1 MIRLH
6 RIFESLLVLTL
17 IGWVPGEVGTSTI
30 LSARN
35 LDTRAKA
42 ETPPDKDT
50 PRIIGGEAAPP
61 GAYPW
66 MVALVDADEEDAF
79 LGQFCGGSLVHPQ
92 WVLTAAHCVDFSTPD
107 DIDVIVG
114 SHDLSE
120 AGGERISI
128 KQIIIHEDFETLFG
142 LAVAADIALLK
153 LERPS
158 EMSVIALN
166 PSARNPLAAPGT
178 LAISLGWG
186 ARNTKK
192 PGFPVEL
199 HQVQVPLLSD
209 TDCPFPF
216 AGADFFCAGV
226 TEGGKDSC
234 SGDSGGPLVLPDG
247 EGGWLQVG
255 ITSASTCGGPG
266 LPGAYTRISTFV
278 DWIDQPIYNTIYFSQ
293 FGDGEGF
300 TSDVVVYNPSLTD
313 TATGS
318 VTVWDA
324 LGNELGNSSLIGRVN
339 GVTHQGAT
347 DFNFSLPPLA
357 ATTISSGGIGDVV
370 VGSATVSADS
380 PVAGVIRFHI
390 AGIGIAGVGPAEPTS
405 RAVVAPVRRQGNLST
420 GVAIR
425 NASREEISVHLT
437 LRDDGQVIR
446 FGGITDLTIPAQGQ
460 VAKFIQELFPELD
473 TANFQGTLL
482 YTTS

>member
-1 MIRLH
+1 M
-6 RIFESLLVLTL
+6 
-17 IGWVPGEVGTSTI
+17 ST
-30 LSARN
+30 
-35 LDTRAKA
+35 
-42 ETPPDKDT
+42 
-50 PRIIGGEAAPP
+50 
-61 GAYPW
+61 
-66 MVALVDADEEDAF
+66 
-79 LGQFCGGSLVHPQ
+79 
-92 WVLTAAHCVDFSTPD
+92 FS
-107 DIDVIVG
+107 
-114 SHDLSE
+114 
-120 AGGERISI
+120 
-128 KQIIIHEDFETLFG
+128 
-142 LAVAADIALLK
+142 
-153 LERPS
+153 
-158 EMSVIALN
+158 
-166 PSARNPLAAPGT
+166 
-178 LAISLGWG
+178 
-186 ARNTKK
+186 
-192 PGFPVEL
+192 
-199 HQVQVPLLSD
+199 
-209 TDCPFPF
+209 
-216 AGADFFCAGV
+216 
-226 TEGGKDSC
+226 
-234 SGDSGGPLVLPDG
+234 G
-247 EGGWLQVG
+247 EGQ
-255 ITSASTCGGPG
+255 
-266 LPGAYTRISTFV
+266 
-278 DWIDQPIYNTIYFSQ
+278 
-293 FGDGEGF
+293 GF

-482 YTTS
+482 IDPAGRGKVAVVALELGSEPGQFTTLPVSPVQ